1 MAHAF
6 GHDKALAWQK
16 INCAIFKIDQETSV
30 EDEKEFIDLL
40 VLVPVILALH
50 DRHPDDRI
58 VHLAKRLVVPFIGT
72 GICQLLYID
81 QLKGPVQ
88 NVEISFVRK
97 TLRQF
102 VWFHGQNLTAEIAEV
117 AAEKRIQ
124 SGKQERRKN
133 QRL

>member
-1 MAHAF
+1 MVHAF
-6 GHDKALAWQK
+6 GHDKALPRRK
-16 INCAIFKIDQETSV
+16 IDCAILQIDQETSL

-58 VHLAKRLVVPFIGT
+58 VHLAKRLVVPFVGT

-97 TLRQF
+97 ILRRF
-102 VWFHGQNLTAEIAEV
+102 V
-117 AAEKRIQ
+117 
-124 SGKQERRKN
+124 
-133 QRL
+133 